1 MGEIGFGLYLAAV
14 GMGTVFGVLLVLM
27 LVLKLIGRLD
37 RPASVRTRAASEP
50 DAGTEPGPDAEAP
63 DVDGLSPE
71 LIAAITVAVVT
82 HARVRRS
89 QAAPAMRRVAPG
101 SQLFASRWVAVGRGS
116 QNQPWK

>member
-1 MGEIGFGLYLAAV
+1 MDEIGFGLYLAAV

-37 RPASVRTRAASEP
+37 RPASSRRAAPEP
-50 DAGTEPGPDAEAP
+50 DAGTEPAADQP
-63 DVDGLSPE
+63 DVDGLTPE

-101 SQLFASRWVAVGRGS
+101 SQLFASRWVAVGRGY